1 MNRILSKPCK
11 NFSKELNMN
20 EINKKYTFEDLLD
33 GSCFA
38 LSKIEIPI
46 IQRDYVQG
54 QKEPHSE
61 SINKTGKRF
70 IEAIFKSMLHN
81 TPMDLDFIYGSITA
95 EGAFIPLDGQQRLTT
110 LFLLYWYFT
119 YKCFSDNDRAAKLEE
134 LKKFSYET
142 RVSSREFCSELC
154 SRKIALTHDKTPSAQ
169 IKNEGWFFA
178 AFKRDPTVAA
188 MLNMLDEIHRLDQY
202 YLDQGDNID
211 YTALQL
217 LRFSILPLDHFGLT
231 EELYLKMNARGKSL
245 SVFEIFKADIE
256 KTAHDKGWEQNISNQ
271 ENDISDKMENFSFKA
286 DRVWADLFWLECSTA
301 MDDAFL
307 SFISEH
313 MVIALSRQ
321 LSNPD
326 RQKDSVARVQ
336 RIAEYPTELA
346 ASDFSQETFDE
357 LKNLLNLYTICQNHK
372 LKTHI
377 DLWNFTKPDETLFA
391 IICRRAGSTPINYQ
405 IRILFYA
412 QSLYLKAVQNTGSQ
426 FNEGTNANSFDDWM
440 RVIRNII
447 RNTQIDSV
455 SSLRGAVYLV
465 EELAAGCMDIYRY
478 LSTAS
483 VKSEFAK
490 AQVQEEIFKAK
501 HIQKNNKLRKLF
513 FSLEENN
520 FCKGKIYFA
529 LYCSGVDIYEKNE
542 AGINTALLQKIQKVF
557 DNEFSSDDNK
567 ITDPFRAL
575 LFTCGDNCFYNYWYS
590 WSYGT
595 KTHKYCCIE
604 SMADLWEHFSRRE
617 SNEREKDI
625 LKEAILKLTSG
636 KKIHELLA
644 DYRCPPDMPN
654 WKKHII
660 KHSNILTE
668 HCSGH
673 FFGVTPDEKKCY
685 LYEWRKR
692 PASCDYCYKIE

>member
-11 NFSKELNMN
+11 NFSKEFNMN
-20 EINKKYTFEDLLD
+20 EINEKYTFEDLLR
-33 GSCFA
+33 GNCFA

-54 QKEPHSE
+54 QKAPHSE

-70 IEAIFKSMLHN
+70 IEVIFESMRHN
-81 TPMDLDFIYGSITA
+81 IPMDLDFIYGSITA
-95 EGAFIPLDGQQRLTT
+95 DGAFIPLDGQQRLTT
-110 LFLLYWYFT
+110 LFLLYWYLT
-119 YKCFSDNDRAAKLEE
+119 YKCFSGDHRAAKLQE
-134 LKKFSYET
+134 LKRFSYET
-142 RVSSREFCSELC
+142 RVSSREFCRELC
-154 SRKIALTHDKTPSAQ
+154 SRKIALTHDKIPSAQ

-188 MLNMLDEIHRLDQY
+188 MLNMLDEIHRLDRY
-202 YLDQGDNID
+202 YLEQDYNID

-231 EELYLKMNARGKSL
+231 EELYLKMNARGKPL
-245 SVFEIFKADIE
+245 SVFEIFKADLE
-256 KTAHDKGWEQNISNQ
+256 KTVYAKGWEQNDPNQKNDSSN
-271 ENDISDKMENFSFKA
+271 EMETFSFKA
-286 DRVWADLFWLECSTA
+286 DRAWTDLFWGECRTA

-307 SFISEH
+307 NFIAEY
-313 MVIALSRQ
+313 MVIALSRR
-321 LSNPD
+321 LTNPD
-326 RQKDSVARVQ
+326 RQKKEVERIQ
-336 RIAEYPTELA
+336 RIAESPTELA
-346 ASDFSQETFDE
+346 VSDFSKETFNE
-357 LKNLLNLYTICQNHK
+357 LKNLLNLYTISHYCTV
-372 LKTHI
+372 KTHT
-377 DLWNFTKPDETLFA
+377 DLWQFSKSDETLFA
-391 IICRRAGSTPINYQ
+391 IICRKAGATSINYQ
-405 IRILFYA
+405 IRVLFYA
-412 QSLYLKAVQNTGSQ
+412 QSLYLKAVRENGVQ
-426 FNEGTNANSFDDWM
+426 FNEEIDVNSFGNWM
-440 RVIRNII
+440 RVIRNIV
-447 RNTQIDSV
+447 RNTTIDSV
-455 SSLRGAVYLV
+455 PSLRGALYLV

-478 LSTAS
+478 LSTVQ

-490 AQVQEEIFKAK
+490 AQVQEEVFKAR
-501 HIQKNNKLRKLF
+501 HIQNNNKLKDLF

-529 LYCSGVDIYEKNE
+529 LYCSGINIYN
-542 AGINTALLQKIQKVF
+542 ASGASIDMPLLQKIQKVF
-557 DNEFSSDDNK
+557 DSEFSSDN
-567 ITDPFRAL
+567 ISDPFRSL
-575 LFTCGDNCFYNYWYS
+575 LFTCGDNCFYTYWYS

-604 SMADLWEHFSRRE
+604 STEDLWFHFSRRE

-625 LKEAILKLTSG
+625 LKEAIIKLTSG